1 MRNSKPREEK
11 ASGVF
16 LSGVFLDEVGGRAID
31 PTIECRADLA
41 FQLAE

>member
-11 ASGVF
+11 GSE
-16 LSGVFLDEVGGRAID
+16 VFLDEVGGRAID